1 MSSSD
6 IATGSSC
13 SGSSLSGV
21 EGGGAWVLLAAGG
34 GGGRGSEG
42 AALTAQ
48 PLGVAP
54 FESGQYVR
62 LLNRGRR
69 LAGYGGYLFADES
82 GKGVSIGGIREMVNT
97 VWRVQ
102 VLETPGGAGADAYHV
117 VLRGA
122 YGRHLAASPRGGAD
136 GHIGYQVDQRP
147 FDTMEDIRVMW
158 RTIPVPGSGGDRDV
172 VFLLN
177 VNSSNG
183 VIRALRANGKYR
195 LWNTGVSLQP
205 IDHTD
210 ARFSLM
216 MEWEVQVIPMRL
228 HRPPFQTREAARLPF
243 QLARA
248 ATCFG
253 RRPQDSRQIQV
264 GIRVADHS
272 GNINVPA
279 AEIMSVPGRSLDEL
293 GNAVVRHYG
302 NGFSFQNMSIFI
314 QAGNLGRP
322 FPLLTDLP
330 SGVDDFDVVVFMV
343 GTPGSVVL
351 AHRNC

>member
-216 MEWEVQVIPMRL
+216 MEWEVQ
-228 HRPPFQTREAARLPF
+228 RPPYQLRNAARCLCFGQRRQGTGRIQVSVRVANHEGNYNDPREATFSLPG
-243 QLARA
+243 
-248 ATCFG
+248 T
-253 RRPQDSRQIQV
+253 
-264 GIRVADHS
+264 
-272 GNINVPA
+272 
-279 AEIMSVPGRSLDEL
+279 GRSLIEL
-293 GNAVVRHYG
+293 ERRFGCFNNDQPV
-302 NGFSFQNMSIFI
+302 SIFI
-314 QAGNLGRP
+314 RAGTHGQL

-330 SGVDDFDVVVFMV
+330 SGLGNFKLVVFRA
-343 GTPGSVVL
+343 GTPGHDRLRFPDIL
-351 AHRNC
+351 AA

>member
-216 MEWEVQVIPMRL
+216 MEWEVQVVPMGPQ
-228 HRPPFQTREAARLPF
+228 RPPFQLRREAR
-243 QLARA
+243 
-248 ATCFG
+248 CFG
-253 RRPQDSRQIQV
+253 LWPQESREIQLV
-264 GIRVADHS
+264 VRVADDN
-272 GNINVPA
+272 GIVDDPGEEA
-279 AEIMSVPGRSLDEL
+279 LSVPGRSLIKL
-293 GNAVVRHYG
+293 GNALEQRFG
-302 NGFSFQNMSIFI
+302 GDFSLENISIFI
-314 QAGNLGRP
+314 RAGNLGRL

-330 SGVDDFDVVVFMV
+330 RRLDNFDVVVYRA
-343 GTPGSVVL
+343 GTPGYHQL
-351 AHRNC
+351 RFPDIGAA